1 MPAEAARS
9 RRAATAAAAG
19 GARAK
24 RDADP
29 PAILLECDGASFGN
43 PGDAG
48 IGIRLSGP
56 DGETVAEHSES
67 IGRATNNVAEYMAL
81 IRGLELAA
89 SRGAR
94 RVAIRMDS
102 ELVVRQVT
110 GVYKTRD
117 AKMQDLLGE
126 VKTRLRP
133 FESWTIESV
142 PRGFNARADA
152 LAKAG
157 AQEKGD

>member
-1 MPAEAARS
+1 MPADAAAS
-9 RRAATAAAAG
+9 RGRAAGRAAASL
-19 GARAK
+19 
-24 RDADP
+24 
-29 PAILLECDGASFGN
+29 LLECDGASFGN

-48 IGIRLSGP
+48 IGVHLSTP
-56 DGETVAEHSES
+56 DGETIAEHSES
-67 IGRATNNVAEYMAL
+67 IGRATNNVAEYTAL
-81 IRGLELAA
+81 IRGLDLAVA
-89 SRGAR
+89 RGAR

-117 AKMQDLLGE
+117 AKLQDLLGE
-126 VKTRLRP
+126 VRSRLRG
-133 FESWTIESV
+133 FESWTIEAV
-142 PRGFNARADA
+142 RRGFNARADA